1 MKRKNISITKESAF
15 PSAESAELQDGR
27 YKEWQDRARVNLDKA
42 DPDQQTSIERDF
54 EKEEF
59 EDQDEDKFY

>member
-1 MKRKNISITKESAF
+1 MKRKNITTPIDSTL
-15 PSAESAELQDGR
+15 PPTDPAELQDGR

-54 EKEEF
+54 EEE
-59 EDQDEDKFY
+59 EAEDKDENKFY

>member
-1 MKRKNISITKESAF
+1 MKRKNISITKGPAF
-15 PSAESAELQDGR
+15 PSAESPELQDGR
-27 YKEWQDRARVNLDKA
+27 YKEWQDRAGVNLDKA

-54 EKEEF
+54 EKEES

>member
-1 MKRKNISITKESAF
+1 MKRKNISITKETAF
-15 PSAESAELQDGR
+15 PSAESPELQDGR

-54 EKEEF
+54 EKEES

>member
-15 PSAESAELQDGR
+15 PSAESPELQDGR

-54 EKEEF
+54 EKEES